1 MILFYET
8 NIDDRDRLVIVYVPG
23 GDRDLIAWSTRNIFE
38 AIKLFYI
45 ITILVVISVHT
56 LVKIHMYT

>member
-8 NIDDRDRLVIVYVPG
+8 NIDDSDRLVIVYVPG